1 MTNRIR
7 LNAVVLALLL
17 GILSGGVLGCNQKGA
32 AQVPAK
38 NAAESTNTPSSKSLT
53 SRDQPLNAAPLGV
66 EIGFANVQGLKEK
79 VGSVTSLKE
88 KGINSYSG
96 GTMFESNGEGLGV
109 EGLSNVLFI
118 FDKNSV
124 LAGVIMTL
132 PKGAKDTF
140 ATLSKKYQ
148 TVDNKIDNFMNY
160 GYARLSKGES
170 LIEID
175 SPHLSFTMEVRY
187 LTKQLM
193 TDFNQQSAE
202 QEARKK
208 QEKSDKM

>member
-1 MTNRIR
+1 VTNRIR

-17 GILSGGVLGCNQKGA
+17 GIASGGVLGCNQKGA
-32 AQVPAK
+32 AQAPAK
-38 NAAESTNTPSSKSLT
+38 NATESTNKPSAKSLT
-53 SRDQPLNAAPLGV
+53 SRDLPLNAAPLGV

-148 TVDNKIDNFMNY
+148 TVDNKIDDFMNY
-160 GYARLSKGES
+160 G
-170 LIEID
+170 
-175 SPHLSFTMEVRY
+175 
-187 LTKQLM
+187 
-193 TDFNQQSAE
+193 
-202 QEARKK
+202 
-208 QEKSDKM
+208 